1 MGQQQLLLV
10 ILVTIV
16 VGIATV
22 VAIST
27 FGAAADSANIDAVRQ
42 DLVAM
47 GAAAQGY
54 YTKPTMMGGGSR
66 AFNNIT
72 FYELAFAGII
82 VEDDL
87 GVNENGTY
95 EIASADGQTLTLTA
109 YGASEEG
116 YDSNTG
122 PATFT
127 AVISSQDI
135 DIQAFSEE

>member
-22 VAIST
+22 VAIGT

-42 DLVAM
+42 DLAAM

-54 YTKPTMMGGGSR
+54 FTKPRMMGGGSR
-66 AFNNIT
+66 AFDGIT
-72 FYELAFAGII
+72 MNDMAFAGII
-82 VEDDL
+82 EEEGL
-87 GVNENGTY
+87 GYNDNGTY
-95 EIASADGQTLTLTA
+95 EITSDAGQLLVITA
-109 YGASEEG
+109 YAASEIG
-116 YDSNTG
+116 YDRNSG

-127 AVISSQDI
+127 AEITSQGVNIS
-135 DIQAFSEE
+135 FVSE